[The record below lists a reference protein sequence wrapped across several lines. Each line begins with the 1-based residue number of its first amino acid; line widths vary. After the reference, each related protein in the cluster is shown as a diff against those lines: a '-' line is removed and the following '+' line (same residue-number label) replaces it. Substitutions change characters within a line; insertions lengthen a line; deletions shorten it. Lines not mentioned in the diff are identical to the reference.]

1 MKDTKSKSDKSIVRD
16 SSGRFVPGNQEG
28 RKFPKGYA
36 GKPKGAKNKKSLI
49 ARQFAED
56 VLYLNPK
63 TKKPMTYLELC
74 LYVREKADSS
84 PRILNLLLD
93 HALGKPVE
101 QVHHRIVP
109 TFNIIESPNP
119 KDDSDEAEVLEG
131 EQFKLPEG
139 D

>member
-1 MKDTKSKSDKSIVRD
+1 MKDTKAKSGKSIVRD
-16 SSGRFVPGNQEG
+16 NSGRFLKGNQEG
-28 RKFPKGYA
+28 FQKGA
-36 GKPKGAKNKKSLI
+36 PGKPKGAKNKKSLI

-63 TKKPMTYLELC
+63 TKKRMTYLELC

-101 QVHHRIVP
+101 RVQHRVVP
-109 TFNIIESPNP
+109 TFVIADNKEL
-119 KDDSDEAEVLEG
+119 KDNAEEAELVDG